1 VGNAL
6 GEPMWLAAGRSVTF
20 AGEVFM
26 PGMIVAPQPLAV
38 EEGAKVLAAGG
49 NAFDAAVTAAVVQ
62 GVIDPHSCGVGGYLV
77 MTYHRAGQ
85 RSPSPILDAPAIAG
99 SLVKPDQWKDAI
111 LRPNPD
117 GWGYFL
123 KDKVNDVGYQSICVP
138 GMVRGLAEIQR
149 RFCTRSWSGLLQPG
163 IRVAD
168 EGWPV
173 SSGKA
178 ASWKEPAAQPESATL
193 RDKLHATT
201 ETKRV
206 WLKADGSTYEAG
218 EKFRHPDYA
227 RTLRRLAERGPE
239 DFYSGELAREIAG
252 DLQKHGAWVTAGD
265 LASYKSRE
273 AAPTVIN
280 YRGFQIVTNQSPHG
294 GPTLAQALKILEADD
309 LCSLGHN
316 SAKYLL
322 RVSLA
327 MKAAFADRNR
337 LMGDPDFEPDR
348 VHWMLSPERVAEWRR
363 VIESGQR
370 FDVPRG
376 PTESRNTT
384 QVTVTDRFG
393 NWVSL
398 THSLG
403 SSSGVISP
411 GLGFM
416 YNNSM
421 VNFDPLPGGPNQIAP
436 QKGRTTGMA
445 PTLVYQNGLPVL
457 ALGAPGATRIITA
470 VLQVVLN
477 VLDFGMS
484 VSDAV
489 LAPRFDCQGDIIKC
503 QARIPE
509 LVCSEVRRA
518 HAIERASKS
527 HGGFALVH
535 AISCDPRTCRL
546 TGAADTGGEGMPLLV
561 D

>member
-1 VGNAL
+1 
-6 GEPMWLAAGRSVTF
+6 
-20 AGEVFM
+20 M
-26 PGMIVAPQPLAV
+26 PGMIVAPQPMAV
-38 EEGAKVLAAGG
+38 EEGAKVLASGG
-49 NAFDAAVTAAVVQ
+49 NAFDAAVAAAVVQ

-85 RSPSPILDAPAIAG
+85 SVVGGSPIFDAPAIAG
-99 SLVKPDQWKDAI
+99 SLVKPDQWKDSI

-123 KDKVNDVGYQSICVP
+123 KDKVNDNGYQSICVP
-138 GMVRGLAEIQR
+138 GMVRGLSEMQR
-149 RFCTRSWSGLLQPG
+149 RFCTRSWSDLLQPAIG
-163 IRVAD
+163 IAD

-178 ASWKEPAAQPESATL
+178 SSWKDPASQPEGSSL
-193 RDKLHATT
+193 REKLHATA
-201 ETKRV
+201 EAKRV
-206 WLKADGSTYEAG
+206 WLKPNGSTYEAG

-227 RTLRRLAERGPE
+227 RTLRRLAERGPD
-239 DFYSGELAREIAG
+239 DFYSGELAREIAA
-252 DLQKHGAWVTAGD
+252 DLQKNGAWITAGD
-265 LASYKSRE
+265 LASYKTRE

-280 YRGFQIVTNQSPHG
+280 YRGYQIVTNQSPHG
-294 GPTLAQALKILEADD
+294 GPTLAQTLKILEADD
-309 LCSLGHN
+309 LRCLGHN
-316 SAKYLL
+316 SAKYIL

-337 LMGDPDFEPDR
+337 MLGDPDFEPDR
-348 VHWMLSPERVAEWRR
+348 VHWMLAPERIAHWRAI
-363 VIESGQR
+363 IESGKPI
-370 FDVPRG
+370 DVSRG
-376 PTESRNTT
+376 STESKNTT
-384 QVTVTDRFG
+384 QVTCTDRWG

-421 VNFDPLPGGPNQIAP
+421 INFDPLPGGPNGIAP
-436 QKGRTTGMA
+436 RKGRTTGMT
-445 PTLVYQNGLPVL
+445 PTIVYCGGQPVL

-470 VLQVVLN
+470 VLQVMLN

-489 LAPRFDCQGDIIKC
+489 LAPRFDCQGDTIKC

-509 LVCSEVRRA
+509 LVCAEVRQY
-518 HAIERASKS
+518 HAIERTSKS

-535 AISCDPRTCRL
+535 AIASEPQTCRL
-546 TGAADTGGEGMPLLV
+546 SGAADTGGEGMPLLV

>member
-1 VGNAL
+1 
-6 GEPMWLAAGRSVTF
+6 
-20 AGEVFM
+20 
-26 PGMIVAPQPLAV
+26 MIVAPQPMAV

-77 MTYHRAGQ
+77 MTSHRAGQ
-85 RSPSPILDAPAIAG
+85 TSPSPIFDAPAIAG
-99 SLVKPDQWKDAI
+99 SLVKPDMWKDAI

-123 KDKVNDVGYQSICVP
+123 KDKVNDNGYRSICVP
-138 GMVRGLAEIQR
+138 GMVRGLAEMQR
-149 RFCTRSWSGLLQPG
+149 RFCTRSWSDLLQPA
-163 IRVAD
+163 IRIAD
-168 EGWPV
+168 AGWPI

-178 ASWKEPAAQPESATL
+178 TSWKEPASQPEGSSL
-193 RDKLHATT
+193 REKLHVTA

-206 WLKADGSTYEAG
+206 WLKPNGSTYEAG

-227 RTLRRLAERGPE
+227 RVLQRLADRGPD
-239 DFYSGELAREIAG
+239 DFYSGELAREIAA
-252 DLQKHGAWVTAGD
+252 DLQKNGSWITAAD
-265 LASYKSRE
+265 LAEYKTRE

-280 YRGFQIVTNQSPHG
+280 YRGYQVVTNQSPHG
-294 GPTLAQALKILEADD
+294 GPTLAQTLKILEADD
-309 LCSLGHN
+309 LRCLGHN
-316 SAKYLL
+316 SAKYIL

-337 LMGDPDFEPDR
+337 MLGDPDFEPDR
-348 VHWMLSPERVAEWRR
+348 VHWMLAPERIAHWRGI
-363 VIESGQR
+363 IESGKPI
-370 FDVPRG
+370 DVSRG
-376 PTESRNTT
+376 STESKNTT
-384 QVTVTDRFG
+384 QVTVTDRWG

-421 VNFDPLPGGPNQIAP
+421 INFDPLPGGPNGIAP
-436 QKGRTTGMA
+436 RKGRTTGMT
-445 PTLVYQNGLPVL
+445 PTIVYRNGQPVL

-470 VLQVVLN
+470 VLQVMLN

-489 LAPRFDCQGDIIKC
+489 LAPRFDCQGDTIKC

-509 LVCSEVRRA
+509 LVCAEVRKH
-518 HAIERASKS
+518 HAIERTAKS
-527 HGGFALVH
+527 HGGFALIH
-535 AISCDPRTCRL
+535 AITCDPQTCRL
-546 TGAADTGGEGMPLLV
+546 SGAADTGGEGMALEVPGSQILGG
-561 D
+561 